1 MEMYP
6 RAQFHGGLSVL
17 HTVSYTCGVY
27 ICTLFV
33 CALIRCVLTSGF
45 HNLICLLPSLSTATV
60 PCVST
65 QSSPSS
71 TAPQPHPPTLPGELC
86 SLYTPSRLGVYMYTT
101 VTCVVV
107 CVICLSFPLSLT
119 PSPHST
125 ALIASSTSLPCT
137 SSSVSP
143 VSVSTTAAG
152 ELCLCVCA
160 CVRACVRACVCVR
173 VCVRACVCTYF

>member
-1 MEMYP
+1 MLSWLYVVLILCWFPNSE
-6 RAQFHGGLSVL
+6 LSVFSQ
-17 HTVSYTCGVY
+17 SY
-27 ICTLFV
+27 
-33 CALIRCVLTSGF
+33 
-45 HNLICLLPSLSTATV
+45 NLICLLPSLSTAAV

-143 VSVSTTAAG
+143 ISVSTTPPC
-152 ELCLCVCA
+152 ESCI
-160 CVRACVRACVCVR
+160 CVCVLYT
-173 VCVRACVCTYF
+173 VSVL